1 MKRMTVLLADDHAIV
16 REGIRRILEP
26 QYEIVG
32 EVEDGRALLEAAG
45 RLRPQVIVADVAMP
59 NLNGLEAMR
68 QLGRMGVR
76 SKVVFVTMHANVE
89 YAIEAI
95 ELGASG
101 YLLKHDAADELLKA
115 IVDALAGRTHIT
127 PRIAEE
133 VEETMRDRI
142 GRTGRSSTTALTRRE
157 REVLQLVAEGNTMRQ
172 IASILDVSPK
182 TVEFHKSNLKKKLHL
197 GTTAELTRYALEHGF
212 ITTEG

>member
-1 MKRMTVLLADDHAIV
+1 MRLIKVLLADDHAIV

-45 RLRPQVIVADVAMP
+45 RLRPNVIVADVAMP

-76 SKVVFVTMHANVE
+76 CKVVFVTMHANVE

-101 YLLKHDAADELLKA
+101 YLLKHPCL
-115 IVDALAGRTHIT
+115 
-127 PRIAEE
+127 
-133 VEETMRDRI
+133 
-142 GRTGRSSTTALTRRE
+142 
-157 REVLQLVAEGNTMRQ
+157 
-172 IASILDVSPK
+172 
-182 TVEFHKSNLKKKLHL
+182 
-197 GTTAELTRYALEHGF
+197 
-212 ITTEG
+212 